1 MNGVRDP
8 WNTASINSLGES
20 VSKIASRPTIEALL
34 HALGEC
40 KNSTFYGGDV
50 IDKMIF
56 GRSWVEV
63 ETNVPFSTEGRWEWL
78 MANG

>member
-56 GRSWVEV
+56 GRSWVE
-63 ETNVPFSTEGRWEWL
+63 ELKRTFPFRPKEDGSD
-78 MANG
+78 